1 MSAADLT
8 TAANSGDARVATP
21 AVATRLGRVR
31 GYVDSDIHVF
41 KGIAY
46 GAATHGERRFMPP
59 VPPAPWS
66 EVRDAFEYGDQ
77 SPQITGSGRTKLF
90 RSWRVDTGQSE
101 DCLRLNV
108 WTPSLRDGKKR
119 PVMVWFH
126 GGGFSSLNGSSRA
139 YEGTRLTRRGDVVV
153 VTLNH
158 RLNVFGYLYLAGLG
172 DSRFERTGITGQLDL
187 IAALEWV
194 RDNIEEFGGDP
205 DNVMIFGESGGGAKV
220 CTLLAMPAARGL
232 FHRAAVQSGPM
243 LSGVTPERATGAAVA
258 LLEALGLRAKDVH
271 KLLELPVDALVNAY
285 AKLATTRY
293 ARSFA
298 PVVSGDL
305 PRHPFDPDA
314 PALSAEVPLIVGFN
328 KDETSLFV
336 TDNAI
341 FELDWAALPARI
353 TSAYRKL
360 DAPALI
366 SRMRE
371 LRPNANATQVYFAI
385 TTAVMMGANSI
396 RIAERKAARKAAPAY
411 LYQVQWETPV
421 EGGRFGSPHAVEIP
435 FVFDTVG
442 ASASMVGED
451 PTAPQKLAEQ
461 MSEAWLAFARTG
473 NPNTAA
479 IPDWP
484 AYDVQ
489 RRATMVFD
497 TQSRVVDDFRSH
509 ERQLFESVSGFAM
522 AG

>member
-1 MSAADLT
+1 MSAADHT
-8 TAANSGDARVATP
+8 SEATNGNARVATP
-21 AVATRLGRVR
+21 AVRTRWGRVR
-31 GYVDSDIHVF
+31 GYVDAGIQVF
-41 KGIAY
+41 KGIPY
-46 GAATHGERRFMPP
+46 GAPTHGQRRFLPP
-59 VPPAPWS
+59 EPPAAWS
-66 EVRDAFEYGDQ
+66 DVRDVFEYGDQ
-77 SPQITGSGRTKLF
+77 SPQVSGSGRTKLF
-90 RSWRVDTGQSE
+90 RSWRVETGTSE

-108 WTPSLRDGKKR
+108 LTPSLRDGKKR

-139 YEGTRLTRRGDVVV
+139 YEGTRLARRGDVVV

-172 DSRFERTGITGQLDL
+172 GSRFERTGIAGQLDL

-220 CTLLAMPAARGL
+220 STLMAMPAARGL
-232 FHRAAVQSGPM
+232 FHRAAIQSGPM

-258 LLEALGLRAKDVH
+258 LLEALDLGAKDMS
-271 KLLELPVDALVNAY
+271 KLLELPADALVAAY
-285 AKLATTRY
+285 AKLANTHH

-298 PVVSGDL
+298 PVVTGEL
-305 PRHPFDPDA
+305 PRHPFHPDA
-314 PALSAEVPLIVGFN
+314 PAVSAGVPLLVGFN

-336 TDNAI
+336 TDKAI
-341 FELDWAALPARI
+341 FDLDWAALPARI
-353 TSAYRKL
+353 LSTYRKL

-366 SRMRE
+366 ARMRE
-371 LRPNANATQVYFAI
+371 LRPKATATELYFAI
-385 TTAVMMGANSI
+385 TTAIMMGSNSI
-396 RIAERKAARKAAPAY
+396 RIAERKAALKAAPAY
-411 LYQVQWETPV
+411 LYQVDWETPV

-435 FVFDTVG
+435 LVFDTVG
-442 ASASMVGED
+442 ASASMLGED
-451 PTAPQKLAEQ
+451 PTAPQKLADQ
-461 MSEAWLAFARTG
+461 MSEAWIAFARTG

-484 AYDVQ
+484 AYDAQ

-497 TQSRVVDDFRSH
+497 TQTRVVDDYRGE
-509 ERQLFESVSGFAM
+509 ERQLFDSLPSFGI